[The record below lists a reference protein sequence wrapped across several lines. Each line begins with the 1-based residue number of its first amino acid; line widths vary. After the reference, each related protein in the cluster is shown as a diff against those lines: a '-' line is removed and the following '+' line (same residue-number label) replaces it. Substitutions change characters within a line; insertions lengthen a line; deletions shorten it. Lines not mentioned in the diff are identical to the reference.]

1 MSNFKPSIR
10 INNRNF
16 TASWRTFPTHK
27 ELKRNLLQALLDSY
41 DHEVSVSRSKRGEW
55 GEWFEN
61 WILSDNKPL
70 KIKEG
75 WM

>member
-16 TASWRTFPTHK
+16 TASCRTFNTHK
-27 ELKRNLLQALLDSY
+27 ELKRNLLQALQDSY
-41 DHEVSVSRSKRGEW
+41 DHEVSVSRSRRGNW
-55 GEWFEN
+55 GKWFETWELN
-61 WILSDNKPL
+61 NGNPRI
-70 KIKEG
+70 IRQG